1 MDSHNATKGVAWSAV
16 ERIATIGIQFVLNI
30 VIARIL
36 SPEDYGIIGMLAIFL
51 SISQCLIDSGFTSAL
66 IQTKERTDKDYGTV
80 FIFNIV
86 ISVVLYTI
94 LYVCAPAISRFYD
107 LDILTNVLRVVGL
120 NLIIAS
126 ISNVHRTIL
135 TINVDFRTQSFISI
149 PSAILSG
156 LVGILMAHMGFG
168 VWALVAQTLSNSLAL
183 TVLFLIFTSERFK
196 IIFDLES
203 FKRLGG
209 FGVKLM
215 LSSLLNTAYSNLYTL
230 FIGKKYSADNLG
242 YYTRADQFAVFP
254 ATTFTDIVSRVAY
267 PLLCKS
273 QGDKK
278 ELSRVYTSFIKSS
291 CFLIFPLMIGLSVLA
306 QPIIVVLLTDKWLP
320 ASILMSVLAL
330 DGLWAP
336 ITRINLNLLQA
347 VGRSDL
353 FLRLEIIKKTISIG
367 ILLLTL
373 PYGLFWICIGRFVYS
388 IIALLINMYYTVDII
403 GKSYID
409 QIRDWFPNLLVSILM
424 GGIVYVSI
432 FFIASPSL
440 QLIVGLLVGLV
451 SYILLSVIFKLEA
464 RIMLLSKIKNLYK
477 H

>member
-1 MDSHNATKGVAWSAV
+1 
-16 ERIATIGIQFVLNI
+16 
-30 VIARIL
+30 
-36 SPEDYGIIGMLAIFL
+36 
-51 SISQCLIDSGFTSAL
+51 
-66 IQTKERTDKDYGTV
+66 
-80 FIFNIV
+80 
-86 ISVVLYTI
+86 
-94 LYVCAPAISRFYD
+94 
-107 LDILTNVLRVVGL
+107 
-120 NLIIAS
+120 
-126 ISNVHRTIL
+126 
-135 TINVDFRTQSFISI
+135 
-149 PSAILSG
+149 
-156 LVGILMAHMGFG
+156 
-168 VWALVAQTLSNSLAL
+168 
-183 TVLFLIFTSERFK
+183 
-196 IIFDLES
+196 
-203 FKRLGG
+203 
-209 FGVKLM
+209 M

-320 ASILMSVLAL
+320 AATLMSVLAL

-353 FLRLEIIKKTISIG
+353 FLRLEIIKKSISIG

-424 GGIVYVSI
+424 GGVVYVSI

-451 SYILLSVIFKLEA
+451 SYIILSVIFKLEA